1 VDREAGMSDRTAR
14 SPARKTAAKRQKPSP
29 SGSIV
34 WHPRVSDYLTL
45 RINIVGKLLDRHS
58 SRMLTKRFQ
67 LTLAEWRV
75 LSQLALGSV
84 STVRALAEGMV
95 VDRAEVSRAAMSL
108 IERGCVAKQE
118 NPRDRR
124 SPLFACTEQGRAL
137 YRTIRPARRRFQAKL
152 AAELTPRQ
160 LDGLRQALDRLTVLL
175 QEDERFQ

>member
-1 VDREAGMSDRTAR
+1 VPS
-14 SPARKTAAKRQKPSP
+14 SPKKKSAANRRKPSTD
-29 SGSIV
+29 GSIV

-45 RINIVGKLLDRHS
+45 RINIVGKLLERHS

-75 LSQLALGSV
+75 LSQLALGSG

-95 VDRAEVSRAAMSL
+95 VDRAEVSRAATSL
-108 IERGCVAKQE
+108 IERGCVTKQE

-124 SPLFACTEQGRAL
+124 SPLFACTEKGLEL
-137 YRTIRPARRRFQAKL
+137 YRTIRPARRKFQAML
-152 AAELTPRQ
+152 AAELTSRQ

>member
-1 VDREAGMSDRTAR
+1 LPP
-14 SPARKTAAKRQKPSP
+14 SPAKKSVAKRRKPSTN
-29 SGSIV
+29 GSIV

-58 SRMLTKRFQ
+58 SRMLTKQFQ

-124 SPLFACTEQGRAL
+124 SPLFACTEQGRKL

-152 AAELTPRQ
+152 AAELTARQ